1 MTGRQVDVIP
11 GWDGRGDFKR
21 EASWCQPYKQLAVNE
36 RGQFYY
42 KDRDIRVVNSMVGT
56 NEVVTC
62 NGYDTGPEECYW
74 NDVQHLP
81 YVGTNIQIEGNF
93 IKHWEFPNFEVPNL
107 TQEYASRLYVNHCAE
122 TLVLSPDADVRI
134 DYMANKSIGL
144 SYYYFSVFTR
154 EWHYFSHYKNKLHY
168 WGKGYHVGQIQIVGD
183 RCGSTD
189 YRGVVRFEDG
199 ERPVIQK
206 PLYNL
211 PDYDRGNKDGVIIS
225 VFGVEHKL
233 KHYAHDL
240 CVSEIGE
247 LHLIADTN
255 DRLRRIRCPLPN
267 EVPKIGDLIEIVGS
281 IVTRV
286 RSDKSEA
293 ETFHEFDQIENSLSY
308 IEVRHSFFK
317 SITSS

>member
-42 KDRDIRVVNSMVGT
+42 KDRDIRVVNAMVGT
-56 NEVVTC
+56 SEVVTC

-122 TLVLSPDADVRI
+122 TLALSPDADVRI
-134 DYMANKSIGL
+134 DYMANKSVGL

-154 EWHYFSHYKNKLHY
+154 EWHYFSHYKK
-168 WGKGYHVGQIQIVGD
+168 
-183 RCGSTD
+183 
-189 YRGVVRFEDG
+189 
-199 ERPVIQK
+199 
-206 PLYNL
+206 
-211 PDYDRGNKDGVIIS
+211 
-225 VFGVEHKL
+225 
-233 KHYAHDL
+233 
-240 CVSEIGE
+240 
-247 LHLIADTN
+247 
-255 DRLRRIRCPLPN
+255 
-267 EVPKIGDLIEIVGS
+267 
-281 IVTRV
+281 
-286 RSDKSEA
+286 
-293 ETFHEFDQIENSLSY
+293 
-308 IEVRHSFFK
+308 
-317 SITSS
+317 